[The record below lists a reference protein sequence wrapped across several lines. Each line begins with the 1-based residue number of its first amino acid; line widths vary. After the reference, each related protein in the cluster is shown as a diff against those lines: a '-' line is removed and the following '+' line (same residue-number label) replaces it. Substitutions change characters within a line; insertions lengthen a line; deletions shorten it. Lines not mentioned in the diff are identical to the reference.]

1 MHTAATLASDPEPG
15 PERIHALCD
24 GMVSIALTVLALEI
38 RFPEGPRGPLR
49 TLLGQ
54 MLPGVLAFLLSFVV
68 ISGFWLAHHRLTR
81 RVRHT
86 SRGYN
91 LANIGFMLALV
102 SLNFP
107 TAALA
112 HYGDGD
118 ALAVVLYAAVVG
130 ATGVMLLLIVGTAQR
145 QNLFGSALGAQEY
158 RQALGVVLWPT
169 AVFLLSIPLAL
180 LHPTAAMFAWMLAAL
195 APTVRRLL
203 VRG

>member
-1 MHTAATLASDPEPG
+1 MNAAIDVPSDPEPG
-15 PERIHALCD
+15 PERINALCD

-54 MLPGVLAFLLSFVV
+54 MLPSVLAFLLSFAV
-68 ISGFWLAHHRLTR
+68 ISGFWLAHHRLSR
-81 RVRHT
+81 RVRRT

-91 LANIGFMLALV
+91 LANIGFMLALI

-112 HYGDGD
+112 HYGDSD
-118 ALAVVLYAAVVG
+118 PLAVVLYASVVT
-130 ATGVMLLLIVGTAQR
+130 ATGLMLLLIVVIARTQ
-145 QNLFGSALGAQEY
+145 ALVQPAVSNSEY
-158 RQALGVVLWPT
+158 RQALAVVLWPT

-180 LHPTAAMFAWMLAAL
+180 VHPTAAMLAWMLAAL
-195 APTVRRLL
+195 GPLARRIAA
-203 VRG
+203 RR